1 MSDEIKGY
9 DRSNTNRLVSVEG
22 PRVRGTFS
30 VLKAYPDR
38 EAWVTAHDVTVYW
51 DDERSSGRIL
61 YSKDLTGSVKDGV
74 ARLEKHS
81 VASNKL
87 ADVEQVWDEMLA
99 ALVVAV
105 EAADFPVPSPER
117 GE

>member
-1 MSDEIKGY
+1 MGDEIKGY
-9 DRSNTNRLVSVEG
+9 DRGKGFRLVLVEG
-22 PRVRGTFS
+22 PRVHGTFA

-51 DDERSSGRIL
+51 DDERRSGRIL
-61 YSKDLTGSVKDGV
+61 YSNDLTGSVKDGV
-74 ARLEKHS
+74 AQLEKHS

-99 ALVVAV
+99 ALVVA
-105 EAADFPVPSPER
+105 AGSADFPEVE
-117 GE
+117 